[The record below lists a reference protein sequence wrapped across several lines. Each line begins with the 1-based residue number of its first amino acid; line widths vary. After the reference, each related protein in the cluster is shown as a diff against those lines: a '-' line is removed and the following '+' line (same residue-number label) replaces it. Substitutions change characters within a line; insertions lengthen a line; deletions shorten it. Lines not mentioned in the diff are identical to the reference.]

1 MKAFTFLGK
10 GALHKSTYVFD
21 EKPCE
26 TQFIAE
32 AIVNFFSPDSLYFFA
47 TESAAKEPVSDDNKC
62 ERLKFLTELLR
73 EKTKIVH
80 IPIEEGADE
89 EELWKIFDTVVGEI
103 KDNDRVLFD
112 ITHGF
117 RSLPFLTFLAL
128 AYVRNVRIGVEIE
141 RVIYGAFDAVD
152 RDNPRKPI
160 FDLTPFVSLLDWLG
174 AVTMFQR
181 TGDSRLIASLNDD
194 PDIDEALTSLSNAL
208 LTNRTL
214 EAQEAALEFNRKFSG
229 SEFAASS
236 EQPFQ
241 MLIDQLKQSYQQMAV
256 YNPIE
261 KPKQSLKA
269 QYRQIKWYIE
279 NQHYLQATTL
289 MREWLISWKC
299 IEINPNYWLNMERR
313 NSIEDNLNER
323 ANQEGGQLA
332 AGLAKLVPDQPVI
345 DLWDQCKN
353 IRNDLA
359 HCGMRYDP
367 QKSADAI
374 ETVQNLFKKFEEFV
388 RQNNIA

>member
-10 GALHKSTYVFD
+10 GPLYKSTYVFD
-21 EKPCE
+21 GKECE
-26 TQFIAE
+26 TQFFAE
-32 AIVNFFSPDSLYFFA
+32 AIVEFFSPESLYFFA
-47 TESAAKEPVSDDNKC
+47 TESAANAPVSDDNKC
-62 ERLKFLTELLR
+62 ERLKFLTELLN

-103 KDNDRVLFD
+103 KDNDEVLFD

-128 AYVRNVRIGVEIE
+128 AYVRNVRSGVEIE

-152 RDNPRKPI
+152 RDNPRKPV

-181 TGDSRLIASLNDD
+181 TGDSRPIASLNDD
-194 PDIDEALTSLSNAL
+194 SDIGKALTSLSKAL

-214 EAQEAALEFNRKFSG
+214 EAQEAAYDFNRKFSG

-256 YNPIE
+256 HEPRSNP
-261 KPKQSLKA
+261 KGSLKA
-269 QYRQIKWYIE
+269 QYEQIKWYMK
-279 NQHYLQATTL
+279 NQHYLQAITL
-289 MREWLISWKC
+289 MREWLISFECFSYLDHWLERDTRAGAEDDLNQHHD
-299 IEINPNYWLNMERR
+299 EI
-313 NSIEDNLNER
+313 D
-323 ANQEGGQLA
+323 
-332 AGLAKLVPDQPVI
+332 KKVI
-345 DLWDQCKN
+345 DLWERCR
-353 IRNDLA
+353 IRGDLA
-359 HCGMRYDP
+359 HCGMRLRVDSST
-367 QKSADAI
+367 QAI
-374 ETVQNLFKKFEEFV
+374 EAIEELFNKFQKYYRTIDWKKVGIF
-388 RQNNIA
+388 